1 MLRFS
6 GGNECEG
13 DETSLSPTRISPLL
27 GSTNPA
33 INRSVVVLPQPEGPS
48 RQTRWPCSMV
58 SVMLSTTATSP
69 YRLVRSRNSTDATRF
84 LLPLFLPLPVCG
96 ERSAAEGSRVR
107 GILLCRSFRGPSPRP
122 SPRKRGEGE
131 SYEPVKAG
139 LRFSMKALR
148 PSV

>member
-48 RQTRWPCSMV
+48 RQTRLPCSMV
-58 SVMLSTTATSP
+58 SEMSSTTATSP
-69 YRLVRSRNSTDATRF
+69 YRLVRSRNSTDATS
-84 LLPLFLPLPVCG
+84 FLPSTRRLTRLYNLRTFCTDTDDALVFTHT
-96 ERSAAEGSRVR
+96 
-107 GILLCRSFRGPSPRP
+107 FRNR
-122 SPRKRGEGE
+122 
-131 SYEPVKAG
+131 
-139 LRFSMKALR
+139 
-148 PSV
+148 